1 MINIEFDVYS
11 DTPKGRDPDS
21 YSPTLRNYHKRL
33 WSKQLPSGKMFKLT
47 DKYPKKLYH
56 NSDLGEFLISSDS
69 IGNTY
74 KNTNLMSDIVKKVS
88 PHKMNNFFSL
98 CSTIGAYIVFPAN
111 KINNKMTIN
120 GSRGLNRNI
129 RDRFDL
135 TLECIRLYYRKE
147 ESPLANTFER
157 YASYFKL
164 FENFK
169 GYVDFFLLQDMVNED
184 YSSINYWI
192 PFSKFGLDPLPKN
205 IDEYNFYMGKLSKFI
220 ISRNKRIRN
229 Y

>member
-74 KNTNLMSDIVKKVS
+74 KNTNVMSEIVKKVS
-88 PHKMNNFFSL
+88 SHEMNNFFSL

-111 KINNKMTIN
+111 KINNKLTIN

-157 YASYFKL
+157 YALYFKL